1 MHGYAPERWTMAD
14 RTQPPYDETAGQRSP
29 ATDDL
34 DPDGMDSES
43 EGDELEA
50 GGGDEEA
57 LDGDDND
64 DGVEPDGV
72 RETPSK
78 H

>member
-1 MHGYAPERWTMAD
+1 MAD
-14 RTQPPYDETAGQRSP
+14 RTQPPHDDTTGQRSP

-43 EGDELEA
+43 EGDDELEA
-50 GGGDEEA
+50 GAVDDEA
-57 LDGDDND
+57 FDGDDND

-72 RETPSK
+72 REPPSK

>member
-1 MHGYAPERWTMAD
+1 MANKDQPEHD
-14 RTQPPYDETAGQRSP
+14 PRTEERRTPVKNDI
-29 ATDDL
+29 

-50 GGGDEEA
+50 GGGDPA
-57 LDGDDND
+57 QFDDGD

-72 RETPSK
+72 REAPDRAPR
-78 H
+78 

>member
-1 MHGYAPERWTMAD
+1 MGDDTERTPPERT
-14 RTQPPYDETAGQRSP
+14 PLKN
-29 ATDDL
+29 DL

-50 GGGDEEA
+50 GGGGPAEFD
-57 LDGDDND
+57 D

-72 RETPSK
+72 RETPQPPR
-78 H
+78 